1 MKTII
6 QISLIIFLVLGCK
19 KLIYYPDVIM
29 DIQDTQFIAHRGGRT
44 SLQRENTLIGIKA
57 ALKLNEGVEID
68 VQISKDESIW
78 LSHSEIVKGCNTTL
92 KCFPETRD
100 LEIRGIM
107 TCNGLDISYT
117 QLDSVFKYLAD
128 SCPNK
133 IICIDLKGWIPCS
146 GNSLDIEG
154 MMRRESEIIINLA
167 NLYGIT
173 KNVFFEIE
181 PTTVLDYIKS
191 KKTNVKTYVIS
202 YGHFERE
209 MLIALKQGYSGISYK
224 NNIGEVLTKEKIDLI
239 HRKGL
244 KIIVW
249 NLNSKDEIKELKE
262 IGVDYI
268 QMDL

>member
-1 MKTII
+1 MKTNFL
-6 QISLIIFLVLGCK
+6 LIIMFLLQLSCK
-19 KLIYYPDVIM
+19 KIIYYPDVIN
-29 DIQDTQFIAHRGGRT
+29 DVKATQLIAHRGGRT
-44 SLQRENTLIGIKA
+44 STQRENTLIGIKA
-57 ALKLNEGVEID
+57 ALKHKQGVEVD

-78 LSHSEIVKGCNTTL
+78 LSHSVMVEGCNVTL

-100 LEIRGIM
+100 NEIRGI
-107 TCNGLDISYT
+107 TSCNGLDISYT

-128 SCPNK
+128 SCPDK

-167 NLYGIT
+167 NFYGIS
-173 KNVFFEIE
+173 KNVLFEIE
-181 PTTVLDYIKS
+181 PTTVLDYVKS
-191 KKTNVKTYVIS
+191 KKTEVKTYVNS

-209 MLIALKQGYSGISYK
+209 MLIALKQGYNGISYK
-224 NNIGEVLTKEKIDLI
+224 NNIGEALTKEKIDLI
-239 HRKGL
+239 HKKGL

-249 NLNSKDEIKELKE
+249 NLNSNNEIKGLQE